1 MADVKEKV
9 NDERYFSTA
18 SYLCHD
24 HHIVSTVHNT
34 AETTDGHRNRTWE
47 RRYLWCY
54 YYKIVVQIH
63 LYNKLGRRRKSTTS
77 QLVPVTRSRIREM
90 RRGGVKM
97 QMQKKWESF
106 PSLDLEVSPTDKG
119 FDFLHDCCQSFSIV
133 IVIFVL
139 SHSRSLLRWTLTL
152 VLICIDVCCSNVGLK
167 ANRDFPQHRVILCWD
182 WSWLLD
188 ARVDSGT
195 CWLMRCWMVCHW
207 LGQSRHGGTCD
218 GWRPTEV
225 DEVRMDSSA
234 SFPMLSEEFRIDWSS
249 HRYKRLRYYHRLQDS
264 VQAFSVQTERGPENW
279 MQGDGQRAN
288 CHCANDEANNWL
300 THCRNIMDV
309 GFVRRKHDLGLH
321 EMMTTQI
328 VASVG
333 GNAVAVVARTADAMW
348 ILDNVSEMD
357 ETRGCRKREDRVSQ
371 SKQQIK
377 KLDNSGSEIEEDPKM
392 GTGKMV
398 DGHPRKKIQRV
409 RGQRGMRKTDQTWNV
424 TSTGTVNPWLTDSC
438 LWREFTDISRMVAI
452 FRWQSKKDKFRCLS
466 KTDSGRRHS

>member
-1 MADVKEKV
+1 MCWKDYFQKVKTTGVEEIKTQIFVRMADVKEKV

-207 LGQSRHGGTCD
+207 LGQSRHEGTCD

-234 SFPMLSEEFRIDWSS
+234 SFPMLEVKSFVSIEAVTDTKGIKILSS
-249 HRYKRLRYYHRLQDS
+249 TS
-264 VQAFSVQTERGPENW
+264 
-279 MQGDGQRAN
+279 GQCAGIFRAN
-288 CHCANDEANNWL
+288 GTW
-300 THCRNIMDV
+300 
-309 GFVRRKHDLGLH
+309 
-321 EMMTTQI
+321 TQ
-328 VASVG
+328 SSPQ
-333 GNAVAVVARTADAMW
+333 RT
-348 ILDNVSEMD
+348 
-357 ETRGCRKREDRVSQ
+357 GCRETDNERTVIAQ
-371 SKQQIK
+371 TT
-377 KLDNSGSEIEEDPKM
+377 KLTIG
-392 GTGKMV
+392 
-398 DGHPRKKIQRV
+398 
-409 RGQRGMRKTDQTWNV
+409 
-424 TSTGTVNPWLTDSC
+424 
-438 LWREFTDISRMVAI
+438 WRIAAT
-452 FRWQSKKDKFRCLS
+452 
-466 KTDSGRRHS
+466 